1 MIFVVQGKEKGEWL
15 KNLQFGVFGLGNRQY
30 EHFNKVCS
38 FLCLYCICS
47 VAGNDSCSILY
58 LRILRSVLY
67 LIGRQIAIVVD
78 ELVAK
83 QGMPFSEF
91 SFLE

>member
-38 FLCLYCICS
+38 FLCLYCICA
-47 VAGNDSCSILY
+47 VAGNDSCSIL
-58 LRILRSVLY
+58 
-67 LIGRQIAIVVD
+67 
-78 ELVAK
+78 
-83 QGMPFSEF
+83 
-91 SFLE
+91 